1 MWYCGYGFKGVFVFS
16 VILKYLCLKC
26 CDVNFASED
35 VGLGGG
41 VTAEA
46 GCGCLLLPILTSF

>member
-1 MWYCGYGFKGVFVFS
+1 MIFLNHYEFLNTWYCGYGFKGVFVFS

-35 VGLGGG
+35 VGLG
-41 VTAEA
+41 VS
-46 GCGCLLLPILTSF
+46 ILRGDC

>member
-1 MWYCGYGFKGVFVFS
+1 MFS

-35 VGLGGG
+35 VGLG
-41 VTAEA
+41 VS
-46 GCGCLLLPILTSF
+46 ILRGDC